1 MDTVTDE
8 IRNLAGGA
16 GSKLGSGGM
25 ITKIHAAEIAN
36 ENGIDMIIMN
46 GRNPDH
52 LYDLFDNQ
60 PIGTQF
66 LAKQQTAAQE

>member
-1 MDTVTDE
+1 MKFG
-8 IRNLAGGA
+8 IW
-16 GSKLGSGGM
+16 

>member
-1 MDTVTDE
+1 
-8 IRNLAGGA
+8 
-16 GSKLGSGGM
+16 M

-46 GRNPDH
+46 GRNPDQ

-66 LAKQQTAAQE
+66 